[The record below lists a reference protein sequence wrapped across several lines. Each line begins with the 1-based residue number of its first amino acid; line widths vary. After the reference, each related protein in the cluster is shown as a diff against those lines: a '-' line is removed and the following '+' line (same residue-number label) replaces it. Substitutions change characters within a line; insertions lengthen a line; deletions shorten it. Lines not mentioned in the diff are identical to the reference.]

1 MEVPVDQYAKKHPG
15 DIIIGVD
22 GHNITRIDDLI
33 SYIDQHR
40 SAGDNITLTVYRNGH
55 TIDLKATLAARPS
68 PLPFLVVRLAPP
80 SPIPG
85 PPRQH
90 PSVPT
95 PHS

>member
-55 TIDLKATLAARPS
+55 TIDLKATLAA
-68 PLPFLVVRLAPP
+68 
-80 SPIPG
+80 
-85 PPRQH
+85 
-90 PSVPT
+90 
-95 PHS
+95 